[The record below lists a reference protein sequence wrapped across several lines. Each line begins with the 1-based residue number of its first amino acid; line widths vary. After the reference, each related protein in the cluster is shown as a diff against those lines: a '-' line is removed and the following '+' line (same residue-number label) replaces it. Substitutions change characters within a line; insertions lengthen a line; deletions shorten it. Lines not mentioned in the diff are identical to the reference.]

1 MTRRSKPIRR
11 PWGQYRE
18 YARNEPCTVWM
29 VEMQPGE
36 SGSLQSHEHFD
47 ELWVLLTDG
56 AIVEVGDRVLRPAA
70 FEEIYIPRG
79 TSHRLSNEEGNQPLR
94 MFEVAYGE
102 VRDDDK
108 VRYEDRY
115 GRV

>member
-1 MTRRSKPIRR
+1 MTKSKKITR
-11 PWGQYRE
+11 PWGCYHE
-18 YARNEPCTVWM
+18 FARNQPCTVWL

-36 SGSLQSHEHFD
+36 SGSLQSHQNFD
-47 ELWVLLTDG
+47 EVWVLLSDG
-56 AIVEVGDRVLRPAA
+56 GIVQVGEQTFHPRA

-79 TSHRLSNEEGNQPLR
+79 TKHRLSNPHGTQPLR

-108 VRYEDRY
+108 VRFEDRY
-115 GRV
+115 GRA